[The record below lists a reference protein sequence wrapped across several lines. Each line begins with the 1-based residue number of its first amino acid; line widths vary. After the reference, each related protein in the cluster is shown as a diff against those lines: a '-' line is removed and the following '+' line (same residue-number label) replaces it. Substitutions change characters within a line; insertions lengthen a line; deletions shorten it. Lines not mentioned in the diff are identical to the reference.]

1 MPKFIKLQEGL
12 NGGRYS
18 DGKPGVFCY
27 VNIDHII
34 AIEGYVGCCYIITTD
49 HDYPIYISHEQFHE
63 IVNHLESMIE
73 TTLTCCVF
81 TMPFPPDLSSR
92 RLHAF
97 FQRSS
102 VST

>member
-27 VNIDHII
+27 VNIDHIV

-49 HDYPIYISHEQFHE
+49 HDYPIYISHEQLHE
-63 IVNHLESMIE
+63 IVAHLETIE
-73 TTLTCCVF
+73 IKSTVGEHFLFQHRYRAEEREYT
-81 TMPFPPDLSSR
+81 PPPVELP
-92 RLHAF
+92 
-97 FQRSS
+97 
-102 VST
+102 

>member
-49 HDYPIYISHEQFHE
+49 HDYPI
-63 IVNHLESMIE
+63 
-73 TTLTCCVF
+73 
-81 TMPFPPDLSSR
+81 
-92 RLHAF
+92 
-97 FQRSS
+97 
-102 VST
+102 